1 MLLNCLHKRRRQVF
15 MDTGIKV
22 AGTGCLHAVLGVG
35 FSFYL
40 QKTKTRMLPMF
51 ETDFVATRSS
61 SSSEEKNR
69 VNFEDWFFCVRSN
82 FRSMV
87 FHCFLNGIDLHNIV
101 KIPAQ
106 QSASKSLASH
116 QILVCKDCVFSVP
129 KPWCRII

>member
-1 MLLNCLHKRRRQVF
+1 

-69 VNFEDWFFCVRSN
+69 VT
-82 FRSMV
+82 FRRLV
-87 FHCFLNGIDLHNIV
+87 FLCTKQFPFNGFPLFSKRYRLAYHCQNSRTAISLQI
-101 KIPAQ
+101 AC
-106 QSASKSLASH
+106 LASNPGL
-116 QILVCKDCVFSVP
+116 QGLCLQRPEAMVP
-129 KPWCRII
+129 DHLTKRLIIEMSFK

>member
-1 MLLNCLHKRRRQVF
+1 

-61 SSSEEKNR
+61 SSSEEKKQGNISKTGFFFFF
-69 VNFEDWFFCVRSN
+69 VYEAISVQWFSI
-82 FRSMV
+82 V
-87 FHCFLNGIDLHNIV
+87 F
-101 KIPAQ
+101 
-106 QSASKSLASH
+106 
-116 QILVCKDCVFSVP
+116 
-129 KPWCRII
+129 